1 MRILEIFGIPASS
14 LVQSLANGLALGWI
28 YILIAMGLSLVFGI
42 VRILQLAHGE
52 VYMLGAYAVY
62 FFAVMQGLSFF
73 MALFLAMV
81 VGLVLG
87 LFLERFLFRPFG
99 GELFTT
105 IMIGLALMIVLQASV
120 TVGFGVTPK
129 SVPSF
134 APVPVEVGGIMLGS
148 DRLIAVAVS
157 IGMIL
162 LLYLFLKRTKYGQAM
177 TAAAQHREASL
188 LMGINPRQMSMLAMA
203 IGSALAA
210 IAGGL
215 MSAIFPI
222 NPVMGGTALMKGLV
236 IIILGGMGSL
246 LGVVVG
252 GLLLGIID
260 GIAPVLAG
268 PAAAAIAP
276 LFIVTIILVLRP
288 QGLFGH
294 E

>member
-1 MRILEIFGIPASS
+1 MEILGIPAAS
-14 LVQSLANGLALGWI
+14 LVQSFVNGLALGWI
-28 YILIAMGLSLVFGI
+28 YILIAMGLSLVFGTM
-42 VRILQLAHGE
+42 RILQVAHGE

-62 FFAVMQGLSFF
+62 FFSVTHGLSFIVA
-73 MALFLAMV
+73 MPLAMAI
-81 VGLVLG
+81 GLLLG
-87 LFLERFLFRPFG
+87 LILEKFFFRPFG

-105 IMIGLALMIVLQASV
+105 IMIGLGLMIVLQAGV

-129 SVPSF
+129 SIPSF
-134 APVPVEVGGIMLGS
+134 APQPVEVLGVMLGT
-148 DRLIAVAVS
+148 DRLIAVGVS
-157 IGMIL
+157 MSMVL
-162 LLYLFLKRTKYGQAM
+162 LLYFFLKRSKYGQAL

-188 LMGINPRQMSMLAMA
+188 LMGINPTHMSMMAMA

-215 MSAIFPI
+215 MGAIFPI
-222 NPVMGGTALMKGLV
+222 NPVMGGMALMKGLI

-252 GLLLGIID
+252 GLILGFID
-260 GIAPVLAG
+260 GIAPVLSG

-288 QGLFGH
+288 QGLFGR